1 MPVAAAIIPAVVG
14 AGASII
20 GANKQASATKAA
32 AAATETRPF
41 SGTSAYGT
49 TNFNQGTRQFDINQ
63 ANNPFASLFTVG
75 GLSSLANAA
84 SAPGSP
90 FYGAPPELIAAL
102 GQAGNSDAEAADR
115 LNLLRSQAAPENN
128 AAALSLKDK
137 LFSLGQL
144 GSTSGAAGQEA
155 LLRAANAQDLGFQTT
170 AADWANQRA
179 QQRFQNALTT
189 IQTGGNLSN
198 QQFGQGVTS
207 NNALGDMFQRLLSQA
222 GLGVSAGGGQAPQ
235 AALASAQASQVP
247 FQAIS
252 NIAVP
257 ALGSLATGFGNK
269 LQGLTWGGDLPQIQM
284 PAYAP
289 GG

>member
-1 MPVAAAIIPAVVG
+1 MPVAVPLIA

-20 GANKQASATKAA
+20 GAKKQASATKSAA
-32 AAATETRPF
+32 EATATHPF
-41 SGTSAYGT
+41 SGSSAYGT
-49 TNFNQGTRQFDINQ
+49 TNFNQGTRQLDINQ

-102 GQAGNSDAEAADR
+102 GGASNSDAEAQNR
-115 LNLLRSQAAPENN
+115 LDLLRSQAAPENN

-155 LLRAANAQDLGFQTT
+155 LLRATNAQDLGFQTT

-189 IQTGGNLSN
+189 IQTGGNLASN
-198 QQFGQGVTS
+198 QFNQGVTA
-207 NNALGDMFQRLLSQA
+207 NNSLGDMFQRLLSQA
-222 GLGVSAGGGQAPQ
+222 GLGISAGGGQAP
-235 AALASAQASQVP
+235 AAAMAAAGASTAP
-247 FQAIS
+247 FQAIT
-252 NIAVP
+252 NVAVP
-257 ALGSLATGFGNK
+257 ALGSLATGLGNK
-269 LQGLTWGGDLPQIQM
+269 FQGLTWGGDIPQMQM
-284 PAYAP
+284 PAYNP